1 MQLRRGDKAV
11 LSISAGLAAIV
22 VAAVAFGL
30 LVVDRSPPPSKQ
42 PGNSSS
48 SLLVMTWGP
57 SLCRVERNNS
67 GCRSGH
73 VEKLGRTLILH
84 GLWPQPPTEQF
95 CDVPTADEGRAR
107 DHLRDTDIA
116 SLDLPQDVQSKLQSM
131 MSDIK
136 AMVPHEWYAHGSCSG
151 VTPAVYFSD
160 AVTLADQL
168 GRMLDPVFEKAQGRQ
183 LSLGTIRERIAAEL
197 GDGAGERVSLTC
209 RDVDKKEIV
218 VYEVQLSLPPVAE
231 LGATQSTLS
240 LQDLL
245 FKGPTISAQCRRG
258 RVP

>member
-22 VAAVAFGL
+22 VAAVAFSL

-95 CDVPTADEGRAR
+95 CDVPKADEGRAR

-168 GRMLDPVFEKAQGRQ
+168 GRILDTRAHRCRTGRRGGRARQ
-183 LSLGTIRERIAAEL
+183 SHLPGCRQERDRRL
-197 GDGAGERVSLTC
+197 R
-209 RDVDKKEIV
+209 
-218 VYEVQLSLPPVAE
+218 
-231 LGATQSTLS
+231 GATVASSRRRTWRHPEHPVTARLALQRPNDIRPMPAWTCAVRICSSFANST
-240 LQDLL
+240 
-245 FKGPTISAQCRRG
+245 AA
-258 RVP
+258 